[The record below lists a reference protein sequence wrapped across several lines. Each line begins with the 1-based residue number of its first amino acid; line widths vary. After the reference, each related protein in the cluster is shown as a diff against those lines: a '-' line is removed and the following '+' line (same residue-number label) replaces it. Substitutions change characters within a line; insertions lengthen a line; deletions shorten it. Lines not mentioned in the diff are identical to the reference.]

1 MKKTIMNI
9 MFTTA
14 TTIIG
19 LTLYFIFIGEER
31 ILTKTI
37 VQLFGVNIMIHIM
50 LLLRSK
56 FEIRNPI
63 LETKVDFI
71 LVIAIGLTFGFIFG
85 WFIKIPIWIF
95 VVSGIGQY
103 IIASIITISKTK
115 KDMKEVNDYLRKI
128 NDVN

>member
-1 MKKTIMNI
+1 

-19 LTLYFIFIGEER
+19 LTFYFAFIGEER
-31 ILTKTI
+31 LLIKTI
-37 VQLFGVNIMIHIM
+37 LQLFGANILIHIM
-50 LLLRSK
+50 LLLRNK

-63 LETKVDFI
+63 FETTIDFSI
-71 LVIAIGLTFGFIFG
+71 VITIGLAFGYVFG

-103 IIASIITISKTK
+103 IIASIIT
-115 KDMKEVNDYLRKI
+115 L
-128 NDVN
+128 

>member
-1 MKKTIMNI
+1 MNI

-19 LTLYFIFIGEER
+19 LTLYFAFIGEER
-31 ILTKTI
+31 ILIKTI
-37 VQLFGVNIMIHIM
+37 LQLFGVNIMIHIM

-56 FEIRNPI
+56 FEIRNQI
-63 LETKVDFI
+63 LETAVDFS

-85 WFIKIPIWIF
+85 WFIRIPIWVF

-103 IIASIITISKTK
+103 IIASIITLSKTK
-115 KDMKEVNDYLRKI
+115 RDMKEVNDYLRKM
-128 NDVN
+128 NDEN